1 VKRRDLI
8 AVIGGAAVAWPL
20 AELAQQ
26 PGKVYRIALVS
37 PSGSVAKM
45 NDAVSPRAWRPFFDE
60 LRRQGFVEGR
70 NLIVERYSG
79 EGQSDRYADLARAVV
94 ASKPDAIYCGT
105 VRMAAY
111 LKAATETIPIV
122 ADVAGPI
129 EFGLVSS
136 LAHPGGNITGVSDA
150 GLEFFAKHLELLR
163 QAVPTASRLAYLT
176 PREVWDS
183 PLLAPVKDAARQEG
197 VSLVPELLEAPIQEP
212 EYRRVFALMAKQ
224 GVEGLIVGSSS
235 ENNGNGR
242 LIVELAESARLPT
255 LYPGRWGVEQGGLMS
270 YGAVNP
276 DLYRQL
282 GADIAEILKG
292 AKPGDIPFYQP
303 MRFELVIN
311 LKTAKALGLT
321 VPPSLLA
328 RADEVIE

>member
-1 VKRRDLI
+1 VRRRDLI
-8 AVIGGAAVAWPL
+8 NYAAVAAVCPL
-20 AELAQQ
+20 AALAQQ

-37 PSGSVAKM
+37 PSGSVERM
-45 NDAVSPRAWRPFFDE
+45 NEAANPRTWRPFFEE
-60 LRRQGFVEGR
+60 LRRRGFIEGR

-79 EGQSDRYADLARAVV
+79 EGQSDRYAELARAVV

-122 ADVAGPI
+122 ADAAGVV

-150 GLEFFAKHLELLR
+150 GLEFYAKHLELLR
-163 QAVPTASRLAYLT
+163 QAVPTASQLAYLT
-176 PREVWDS
+176 PHEVWDS
-183 PLLAPVKDAARQEG
+183 PLLAPVKDAARQIG
-197 VSLVPELLEAPIQEP
+197 VSLVPELLDAPIQEP
-212 EYRRVFALMAKQ
+212 EYRRVFALMAQQ
-224 GVEGLIVGSSS
+224 GLEALIVGSSQ
-235 ENNGNGR
+235 ENSVNAR
-242 LIVELAESARLPT
+242 LIVELAEIARLPT
-255 LYPGRWGVEQGGLMS
+255 LYPGRWYVEQGGLMS
-270 YGAVNP
+270 YGP
-276 DLYRQL
+276 DIPELYRQL

-303 MRFELVIN
+303 TRFELVVN
-311 LKTAKALGLT
+311 LKTATALGLT
-321 VPPSLLA
+321 VPQSLLA

>member
-1 VKRRDLI
+1 VRRRGFI
-8 AVIGGAAVAWPL
+8 AFACGAAALWPL
-20 AELAQQ
+20 TARAQQ
-26 PGKVYRIALVS
+26 PGKVYRIALLI
-37 PSGSVAKM
+37 PSGSVERM
-45 NDAVSPRAWRPFFDE
+45 NEAANPRTWRPFFEE
-60 LRRQGFVEGR
+60 LRRHGFIEGR

-79 EGQSDRYADLARAVV
+79 EGQSDRYAELARAVV

-122 ADVAGPI
+122 ADAAGVV

-150 GLEFFAKHLELLR
+150 GLEFYAKHLELLR
-163 QAVPTASRLAYLT
+163 LVVPTASRLAYLT
-176 PREVWDS
+176 PHEVWDS
-183 PLLAPVKDAARQEG
+183 PLVAPVKDAARQIG
-197 VSLVPELLEAPIQEP
+197 VSLVPELLEATIQEP
-212 EYRRVFALMAKQ
+212 EYRRLFALMAQQ
-224 GVEGLIVGSSS
+224 GVEALIVGSSQ
-235 ENNGNGR
+235 ENNANGR
-242 LIVELAESARLPT
+242 LIVELAEIARLPT
-255 LYPGRWGVEQGGLMS
+255 LYPGRWHVEGGLMS
-270 YGAVNP
+270 YGA
-276 DLYRQL
+276 DTSELYRQL